1 MQSNWAV
8 VTSATDATPHGEG
21 PTADLATPVSRARQL
36 SPLDLGLCVFLL
48 CVLGWY
54 VAAHLGMVGRP
65 EEDAAML
72 LRYSRQLAAG
82 YGIVWNIGERPVDG
96 ATDFLFMVLVG
107 GLGKLGLGLEAAARA
122 LGLFA
127 HAATVLL
134 VFLGARRLHGAPAF
148 WALVPAVFLLFG
160 PGLRHLAAC
169 YGTPLFALMALVT
182 WLAAT
187 HLTRVDAGREEQPA
201 LVFALAGL
209 AMGLARPE
217 GVFFAGFM
225 LLAVLVARNG
235 AGSKAIVSRFLLVFL
250 TLGLAY
256 FLWRWHY
263 FGYPL
268 PNPFYKKG
276 AGVLYWH
283 SLRQSF
289 RNLWG
294 LAMPF
299 LWLLPLGLLVRSAR
313 RSAAFVAVPV
323 LLFAALFVLISDETN
338 YVMRFRYPVLP
349 VLLVGLVPVT
359 QALVARFGA
368 TAAAAAGSRRRLLS
382 SSVAVILAVSLA
394 LAQHRAYR
402 HVAPRRM
409 GLHDVGL
416 LLRGYARRGF
426 SLVTSEA
433 GLLPFY
439 SEWRA
444 VDAWGL
450 NDSHI
455 AHAGGVDEAYLDR
468 YRPEIITFHAYFSP
482 GVPDHGTRV
491 ENRSLGLPWYRMV
504 MTLKG
509 YAEQRGYVLA
519 ACFGRNERD
528 THYYYV
534 RTGFAQSAEI
544 VARIRGLEYRWDGET
559 TGDFAAD
566 ARQSVPE

>member
-1 MQSNWAV
+1 MWV
-8 VTSATDATPHGEG
+8 GPRRPVTSATYAAPHGEG
-21 PTADLATPVSRARQL
+21 ATAGLVAPASRARQL
-36 SPLDLGLCVFLL
+36 SALDLGLCLFLL
-48 CVLGWY
+48 SVLGWY
-54 VAAHLGMVGRP
+54 VAAHLGMMGRP

-72 LRYSRQLAAG
+72 LRYARNLAAG
-82 YGIVWNIGERPVDG
+82 YGIVWNIGEPPVDG
-96 ATDFLFMVLVG
+96 ATDFLFMVLVA
-107 GLGKLGLGLEAAARA
+107 GLGKLGLNLETAARA
-122 LGLFA
+122 LGLLA

-134 VFLGARRLHGAPAF
+134 VFVGARRLHGAPPF

-169 YGTPLFALMALVT
+169 YGTPLFALITLLT

-187 HLTRVDAGREEQPA
+187 HLTSVDAGREKQPA
-201 LVFALAGL
+201 LAFAMAGL

-217 GVFFAGFM
+217 GVFFACFM

-235 AGSKAIVSRFLLVFL
+235 GGFRAIVWPFLLVFL

-256 FLWRWHY
+256 FLWRWDY

-268 PNPFYKKG
+268 PNPFYKKSE
-276 AGVLYWH
+276 GVLHWR
-283 SLRQSF
+283 SLRLSF

-294 LAMPF
+294 LAWPF

-323 LLFAALFVLISDETN
+323 LLFAALFVLIYDETN
-338 YVMRFRYPVLP
+338 YVMRFRYPALP

-359 QALVARFGA
+359 QALVARFEA
-368 TAAAAAGSRRRLLS
+368 TTAAGSRRRLLS
-382 SSVAVILAVSLA
+382 SFVAVMLALSLA

-402 HVAPRRM
+402 HIAPQRM
-409 GLHDVGL
+409 GLHDLGL
-416 LLRGYARRGF
+416 LLRGFAGRGF
-426 SLVTSEA
+426 TLVTTEA

-439 SEWRA
+439 SEWRT

-455 AHAGGVDEAYLDR
+455 AHAGAVDEAYLDR
-468 YRPEIITFHAYFSP
+468 HQPEIITFHAYFSP
-482 GVPDHGTRV
+482 GVSDHGRRV

-534 RTGFAQSAEI
+534 RPDFAQSAEI
-544 VARIRGLEYRWDGET
+544 VARIRGLDYIWDGET
-559 TGDFAAD
+559 TQDFSAG
-566 ARQSVPE
+566 ARLSAPE

>member
-1 MQSNWAV
+1 M
-8 VTSATDATPHGEG
+8 
-21 PTADLATPVSRARQL
+21 
-36 SPLDLGLCVFLL
+36 
-48 CVLGWY
+48 
-54 VAAHLGMVGRP
+54 GRP

-72 LRYSRQLAAG
+72 LRYSRNLAAG
-82 YGIVWNIGERPVDG
+82 YGIVWNIGEPPVDG
-96 ATDFLFMVLVG
+96 ATDFLFMVLVA
-107 GLGKLGLGLEAAARA
+107 GLVRLGIDLETAARA

-134 VFLGARRLHGAPAF
+134 VFVGARRLHGAPPL

-169 YGTPLFALMALVT
+169 YGTPLFALLTLLT

-187 HLTRVDAGREEQPA
+187 HLTSADAGREARPA
-201 LVFALAGL
+201 LAFAFAGL

-217 GVFFAGFM
+217 GVFFACFM

-235 AGSKAIVSRFLLVFL
+235 AGFRAIVSRFLLVFL

-256 FLWRWHY
+256 FLWRWDY

-268 PNPFYKKG
+268 PNPFYKKSE
-276 AGVLYWH
+276 GVLHWR
-283 SLRQSF
+283 SLRLSF

-294 LAMPF
+294 LAWPF

-313 RSAAFVAVPV
+313 RLAAFVAVPV
-323 LLFAALFVLISDETN
+323 LLFAALFVLIYDETN

-349 VLLVGLVPVT
+349 VLLVGLIPVT

-368 TAAAAAGSRRRLLS
+368 TTAAGSGRKLLS
-382 SSVAVILAVSLA
+382 FSVAVILAVSLG

-402 HVAPRRM
+402 HVAVQRM
-409 GLHDVGL
+409 GLHDLGL
-416 LLRGYARRGF
+416 LLQGFARRGF
-426 SLVTSEA
+426 TLVTTEA
-433 GLLPFY
+433 GLLPLY

-450 NDSHI
+450 NDRYI

-468 YRPEIITFHAYFSP
+468 YQPEIITFHAYFSP
-482 GVPDHGTRV
+482 GVPEQGSRV
-491 ENRSLGLPWYRMV
+491 ENRSLGLPWYRML

-519 ACFGRNERD
+519 ACWGRNERD

-534 RTGFAQSAEI
+534 RSDFPQSAEI
-544 VARIRGLEYRWDGET
+544 VAQIRGLDYRWDGET
-559 TGDFAAD
+559 TLDFAAD
-566 ARQSVPE
+566 LRPSVPE